1 MNKNQLDR
9 LIEQYIDRFEELNSE
24 PNSEGYKWE
33 TFQKFTDSWN
43 IDSPDFKGMF
53 EDAFKD
59 LKSNNLL
66 QSGQFQP
73 VIGILDLL
81 KHQEEIEY
89 VREAFRDLFVDD
101 GGDITAREKRIHTFV
116 EKINN
121 KTLQYD
127 PNTKFRKQNLRSALF
142 YLNLWKP
149 NENYIFKATEAE
161 KFAEAIEFSN
171 DFGQGITFNLE
182 IYYRMCDEVLE
193 ELAKNKELIEIH
205 TARLENLG
213 VDFDDELHILVY
225 DLMYCSAADAYNFYG
240 KMIIRKS
247 KASERKRLAELDML
261 RQQQA
266 SIKGEIVVRESLDL
280 KYPDITGTKVQHK
293 KFGEGLVTQCID
305 NGLIIRF
312 ECGEKQLQYSVCV
325 ENSIL
330 TFDDVR
336 VLEIRKKIMDNQVI
350 LKEFKNKLIEIEKK
364 IRIIEDTIK

>member
-1 MNKNQLDR
+1 M
-9 LIEQYIDRFEELNSE
+9 
-24 PNSEGYKWE
+24 
-33 TFQKFTDSWN
+33 
-43 IDSPDFKGMF
+43 
-53 EDAFKD
+53 
-59 LKSNNLL
+59 
-66 QSGQFQP
+66 
-73 VIGILDLL
+73 
-81 KHQEEIEY
+81 
-89 VREAFRDLFVDD
+89 
-101 GGDITAREKRIHTFV
+101 
-116 EKINN
+116 
-121 KTLQYD
+121 QYD

-171 DFGQGITFNLE
+171 DFGQGTTFNLE

-293 KFGEGLVTQCID
+293 KFGEGLVKQCVD
-305 NGLIIRF
+305 NGLLISF
-312 ECGEKQLQYSVCV
+312 DCGEKQLQYSVCV
-325 ENSIL
+325 ENNIL
-330 TFDDVR
+330 AFDDVR
-336 VLEIRKKIMDNQVI
+336 VLEIRKKIVDNQAV
-350 LKEFKNKLIEIEKK
+350 LKEFKNKLIELDKK

>member
-9 LIEQYIDRFEELNSE
+9 LIEQYIERFEELNSE

-33 TFQKFTDSWN
+33 TFQKFTDAWN

-81 KHQEEIEY
+81 KYQEEIEY
-89 VREAFRDLFVDD
+89 VREAFREFFVDD

-149 NENYIFKATEAE
+149 NKNYIFKATEAE
-161 KFAEAIEFSN
+161 KFAEAIEFSD
-171 DFGQGITFNLE
+171 DFGQGTTFNLE

-193 ELAKNKELIEIH
+193 ELAKNKELLENH
-205 TARLENLG
+205 TARLDKLG
-213 VDFDDELHILVY
+213 IDFDDELHILVY

-247 KASERKRLAELDML
+247 KAAERKRLAELDEL

-266 SIKGEIVVRESLDL
+266 SLKDEIIAYESLDL
-280 KYPDITGTKVQHK
+280 KYPDITGTKVHHK
-293 KFGEGLVTQCID
+293 KFGEGLVKQCVD
-305 NGLIIRF
+305 NKLLISF
-312 ECGEKQLQYSVCV
+312 ECSEKQLQYSTCA
-325 ENSIL
+325 ENGIL
-330 TFDDVR
+330 DFEANN
-336 VLEIRKKIMDNQVI
+336 VLEVRDKMINNQAKTRELKNNLAEINKRIRTIEET
-350 LKEFKNKLIEIEKK
+350 LK
-364 IRIIEDTIK
+364 